1 MKKKPVSGNWNPAWE
16 PFAKLDPAWTEK
28 VIAMSI
34 TPAVSGA
41 LDAKTVELVRIAV
54 DASCRYA
61 DGVRRHIRR
70 ALAAGATR
78 EEIVAV
84 LQLASMRQGLHTMG
98 LSAPILLEEL
108 EAAARKSRPVTPK
121 SNPKKPLRTKE
132 PQ

>member
-1 MKKKPVSGNWNPAWE
+1 MKKKPVSGNWNLAWE
-16 PFAKLDPAWTEK
+16 PFAKLDPAWTER

-34 TPAVSGA
+34 MPAVSGA
-41 LDAKTVELVRIAV
+41 LDAKTVELVRVAV
-54 DASCRYA
+54 DVSCRYT

-78 EEIVAV
+78 DEIVAV

-108 EAAARKSRPVTPK
+108 EAAAGSARAVAA
-121 SNPKKPLRTKE
+121 PKKAQRRKE
-132 PQ
+132 PA

>member
-1 MKKKPVSGNWNPAWE
+1 MKNNKKPVTGNWNAAFE
-16 PFAKLDPAWTEK
+16 PFAQLDPAWTEK

-34 TPAVSGA
+34 MPAVSGA
-41 LDAKTVELVRIAV
+41 LDAKTVELVRVAV
-54 DASCRYA
+54 DVSCRYT
-61 DGVRRHIRR
+61 DGMRRHIRR

-108 EAAARKSRPVTPK
+108 KAAAGSARSANPSQKTSR
-121 SNPKKPLRTKE
+121 RKE
-132 PQ
+132 PV

>member
-1 MKKKPVSGNWNPAWE
+1 MTKKRVSGNWNPAWE
-16 PFAKLDPAWTEK
+16 PFAQLDPAWTEK

-41 LDAKTVELVRIAV
+41 LDSKTVELVRVAV
-54 DASCRYA
+54 DVSWQYLA
-61 DGVRRHIRR
+61 GVRRHIRR

-84 LQLASMRQGLHTMG
+84 LQLASMQGLHSMG

-108 EAAARKSRPVTPK
+108 EAVAQSTRPVTR
-121 SNPKKPLRTKE
+121 KKPLRRKE